1 MKTMTI
7 RGVPDELH
15 VALKERA
22 RRNRRSMNQQ
32 VVEELNRVV
41 SGETEEQSRA
51 RVEEEIGSAAQL
63 RSRMK
68 RFLTAEEI
76 DVAIQEGRR

>member
-1 MKTMTI
+1 MTI
-7 RGVPDELH
+7 RGMPDELH

-32 VVEELNRVV
+32 VVEELNRVFA
-41 SGETEEQSRA
+41 GETEEQSRA
-51 RVEEEIGSAAQL
+51 RVEEEVESAKQL
-63 RSRMK
+63 RSRMT

-76 DVAIQEGRR
+76 DAAIKEGRR

>member
-1 MKTMTI
+1 MTI